1 MTQPPVLVVHLYQQR
16 TLGRILLA
24 VGTLAVTVLCALLV
38 PGAAYANTNR
48 VELVNVATK
57 LRADVMW
64 ASTQDGQN
72 VFLWVNNTSASQLFD
87 LINMGDGYF
96 QIRARHSSKWSDAH
110 EESGHS
116 REWDADRPVP
126 LHAPQLQ
133 VSTVALRAHESPL
146 RRQRSVSRQRL
157 EDHQEPLPPEK
168 VPRHGQP
175 SGHETPA
182 AGGPA
187 VVDLYL
193 KNHCLER
200 RQPNLEDLGSVR
212 GANYLPAR
220 LKSEDP
226 AGCGVFRPAGS
237 GSWRL

>member
-96 QIRARHSSKWSDAH
+96 QIRARHSSKCLMLTKNQGTVGNGTRIAQYPCTPRNYKSAQWRFEPMNPPCADNALCLD
-110 EESGHS
+110 SG
-116 REWDADRPVP
+116 W
-126 LHAPQLQ
+126 
-133 VSTVALRAHESPL
+133 
-146 RRQRSVSRQRL
+146 
-157 EDHQEPLPPEK
+157 K
-168 VPRHGQP
+168 II
-175 SGHETPA
+175 
-182 AGGPA
+182 
-187 VVDLYL
+187 
-193 KNHCLER
+193 KNR
-200 RQPNLEDLGSVR
+200 
-212 GANYLPAR
+212 YLPKKCLDTAN
-220 LKSEDP
+220 P
-226 AGCGVFRPAGS
+226 AGTKPPQQAVLQLWTCISRTTAWNADNQIWKIWDPFAGRTIYQP
-237 GSWRL
+237 G